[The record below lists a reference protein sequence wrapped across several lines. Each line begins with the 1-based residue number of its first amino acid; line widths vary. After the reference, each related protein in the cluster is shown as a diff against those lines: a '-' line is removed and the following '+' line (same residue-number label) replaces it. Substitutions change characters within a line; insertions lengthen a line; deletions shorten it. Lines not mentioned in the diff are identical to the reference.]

1 MLLSC
6 TSTSFDTFRPQG
18 NQFTRQVLMNN
29 KQQHFFSFAHLR
41 NTVVNFSLAVNHF
54 VSGWCFASWGKLWK
68 YMQFING
75 SNLKYLLCWR
85 TASRLLFMQLNHFL
99 QSSDNTLYLP
109 LKYVCE
115 TETYRQRNFRN
126 LHRKTKTHTYFLLEH
141 FFWKPCT
148 DFSKYSFS
156 TSFLK
161 NPGLTEIFL
170 GLSNL
175 RNFRL
180 SIQSFAWGTICQQ

>member
-126 LHRKTKTHTYFLLEH
+126 LHRKTKTHTYFCLNIFFESHAQIFQNTH
-141 FFWKPCT
+141 FPQAFWRT
-148 DFSKYSFS
+148 LDWLKYFWG
-156 TSFLK
+156 F
-161 NPGLTEIFL
+161 PIWEIL
-170 GLSNL
+170 D
-175 RNFRL
+175 
-180 SIQSFAWGTICQQ
+180 